1 MRAARAVAAATGA
14 ALLVLG
20 VVGLVATH
28 GLPVTDPVGVRLWH
42 VGTSPLLAVVHLVAG
57 AAVATGAMGSDDA
70 ARRIA
75 ASVGSLALLLGLG
88 GLFLVGQP
96 HNVLAVTS
104 WSNLTHLAV
113 SCVLLAAAAV
123 PPTAAEERSV

>member
-1 MRAARAVAAATGA
+1 MHAARAVAAATGA

-28 GLPVTDPVGVRLWH
+28 GLPFADPVGVRLWH
-42 VGTSPLLAVVHLVAG
+42 VGTNPLLAVVHLAAG
-57 AAVATGAMGSDDA
+57 AALATGAMGSDDA

-75 ASVGSLALLLGLG
+75 ASVGTLALLLGLG

-113 SCVLLAAAAV
+113 SCALLAASAVRLPAATEHTV
-123 PPTAAEERSV
+123 